1 MTLLPFNMKIYKKL
15 WDQNLINHSVFDRN
29 GKYKNG
35 KICITDKYCDELIL
49 EVDDEKYALPLEVKM
64 VQNTI
69 PDIKSAF
76 YKFQI
81 DFCLLYQ
88 KSPKSMPLYNNITF
102 LEWDRIFGISKK
114 LAKLNDTVH
123 V

>member
-1 MTLLPFNMKIYKKL
+1 MTIIYK
-15 WDQNLINHSVFDRN
+15 DS
-29 GKYKNG
+29 
-35 KICITDKYCDELIL
+35 KIKTDKYCGELIL
-49 EVDDEKYALPLEVKM
+49 EIDDKNYALPLEVKM

-102 LEWDRIFGISKK
+102 LEWDNIFGISKK
-114 LAKLNDTVH
+114 LAKLNDTAH